1 MDITRFE
8 CNMISENCYL
18 IADAN
23 GEAALIDC
31 GALYDEERK
40 AISST
45 IEKKHLHLVRVLNT
59 HAHFDHVFGLSYI
72 YKEYGIKPQI
82 SEDETHTYETAFS
95 LMKEIVRM
103 DIPVDLPPLGETFRH
118 GDELK
123 VGTITLRVIATPGH
137 TPGGVCF
144 YSEADKVLFSG
155 DSLFRHEIGRCD
167 LPGGDSAALV
177 SSLRERVLSL
187 PDDVMV
193 LPGHGDAT
201 TVGEERQHNPYVAPF

>member
-18 IADAN
+18 VADAN

-31 GALYDEERK
+31 GAFYNEERK
-40 AISST
+40 AISAA

-72 YKEYGIKPQI
+72 YKEYGLKPQMA
-82 SEDETHTYETAFS
+82 ETERETYIAAREQ
-95 LMKEIVRM
+95 MKRFIGQDLPLE
-103 DIPVDLPPLGETFRH
+103 LPPLGETFCH
-118 GDELK
+118 GDELQ
-123 VGTITLRVIATPGH
+123 VGSIVLRVIATPGH

-155 DSLFRHEIGRCD
+155 DSLFRHAIGRCD
-167 LPGGDSAALV
+167 LPGGDSDALV
-177 SSLRERVLSL
+177 ASLRERVLVL
-187 PDDVMV
+187 PDDVTV
-193 LPGHGDAT
+193 LPGHGGAT
-201 TVGEERQHNPYVAPF
+201 TVGDERLHNPYVTTF

>member
-31 GALYDEERK
+31 GAYYDEERK
-40 AISST
+40 AISRA
-45 IEKKHLHLVRVLNT
+45 IEENHLHLVRVLNT

-82 SEDETHTYETAFS
+82 AEDERSTYETALS
-95 LMKEIVRM
+95 QMKNFIGM
-103 DIPVDLPPLGETFRH
+103 DLPLDLPPLGETFRH

-155 DSLFRHEIGRCD
+155 DSLFRHEIGRSD
-167 LPGGDSAALV
+167 LPGGNYAALV

-187 PDDVMV
+187 PDDVTV
-193 LPGHGDAT
+193 LPGHGNST
-201 TVGEERQHNPYVAPF
+201 TVGEERQHNPYIAVP

>member
-23 GEAALIDC
+23 DEAALIDC
-31 GALYDEERK
+31 GAFYDEERK
-40 AISST
+40 AISRV
-45 IEKKHLHLVRVLNT
+45 IETKHLHLVRVLNT

-82 SEDETHTYETAFS
+82 AEDERQTYDNALS
-95 LMKEIVRM
+95 QMKNFIGM
-103 DIPVDLPPLGETFRH
+103 DLPLDLPPLGETFRH

-177 SSLRERVLSL
+177 SSLREHVLSL
-187 PDDVMV
+187 PDDVTV
-193 LPGHGDAT
+193 LPGHGNVT
-201 TVGEERQHNPYVAPF
+201 TVGEERQHNPYIAVF